1 MKRVKR
7 EHMTIKEIQAIIKDF
22 EKSSLR
28 TLEIENEGV
37 KIKLSKNEHGDTVV
51 PLPIKQSELEQNITK
66 SQSPKGETINAP
78 LVGTFYGAS
87 TPGGDPFVTVG
98 QSVKKGDVVCIIE
111 AMKIMNEI
119 TAQMDGK
126 IGEILVHDKDVVSFD
141 QPLMTV
147 VKDYE
152 A

>member
-1 MKRVKR
+1 
-7 EHMTIKEIQAIIKDF
+7 MTIKEIQGIIKDF

-28 TLEIENEGV
+28 TLEIEADGV
-37 KIKLSKNEHGDTVV
+37 KIKLSKNEYNETFIPTTIKEVHQEPVVATSHKVNGHTV
-51 PLPIKQSELEQNITK
+51 
-66 SQSPKGETINAP
+66 NAP
-78 LVGTFYGAS
+78 LVGTYYSAS

-98 QSVKKGDVVCIIE
+98 QPVKKGDVVCIIE

-119 TAQMDGK
+119 TAQTDGK
-126 IGEILVHDKDVVSFD
+126 IGEILVKDKDVVSFD
-141 QPLMTV
+141 QPLMTI